1 MIDNYS
7 ELAMPIDLI
16 NEHEKNIIGKHEDL
30 SNIDTPKF
38 YVKDKNG
45 MDYVEE
51 GFMRSIL
58 NKHYPIWNW
67 EIVKYEILGDKWIV
81 VHGKLTIVD
90 EGVPR
95 YYDAIASHRI
105 QRSKK
110 TGDYV
115 DIGNDMK
122 SANSDA
128 FKVALNRLCNI
139 ADDVYRKRVEDITLT
154 ETQIKEIENI
164 LSNVKDK
171 TIVSKVTAGIGNMS
185 INKNNFDG
193 TIRKLKTLIKE

>member
-67 EIVKYEILGDKWIV
+67 EIVKYEILGDKWII